1 MVMRLLNFCPET
13 ALFRNL
19 GVNLRIFLCG
29 VKVYASAQTL
39 DFLDLTKSGWFPNQ
53 KRTASPSRWTR
64 CSSLLL
70 LLLLISPTLC
80 LAAQLEAIPDRTR
93 VGLEES
99 FSLELRASGSV
110 DGDPDLSVLEQDF
123 ELLGRSQSSQMQ
135 IINTDITRT
144 TTWSLSLLARSA
156 GRKTIPAI
164 CVEDDCSKPVIIDV
178 LPAGQSSHGVSEEN
192 DLLLEVSTEPA
203 KVWVQSQILYK
214 VRLFTRLNFL
224 QASLSGPEP
233 QGVEAVVQKLGEDRN
248 YETERDGLRYQ
259 VVERDYVIFPQ
270 QSGRLTIPPI
280 QFGAQIAESGRRGY
294 DPFNQRTRQLRKRS
308 EEISIEVLPAADS
321 GGRSWLPTS
330 ALQVKDD
337 WQQPPQLTVGEP
349 ATRTITLRASG
360 LPSAQLTPLSIK
372 IPDGVRSYPDQPNRE
387 DQFNENG
394 VIGIL
399 QQKLALVPTRPG
411 TLQLPEVKIDW
422 WDLKNERWQQALLPA
437 IEVDVLPAAN
447 QPAVVATTPVEQ
459 SKTSQ
464 IEARPETERPPA
476 ATVVDPSF
484 WPWLSLA
491 LGCAWILTLLFLVK
505 GRRTGNIQNN
515 AQQMQEKAPSLKVA
529 QLELQQA
536 LKTGDQVQIRNAL
549 LGWGAAL
556 FPEQK
561 PGNLEELAAL
571 CGESLKQQ
579 VEAFSRSLYSRNA
592 EAWDGQ
598 ELLEIV
604 QQVERER
611 TESTNSKKLPPLYP
625 Y

>member
-1 MVMRLLNFCPET
+1 MVKQ
-13 ALFRNL
+13 
-19 GVNLRIFLCG
+19 I
-29 VKVYASAQTL
+29 
-39 DFLDLTKSGWFPNQ
+39 
-53 KRTASPSRWTR
+53 
-64 CSSLLL
+64 CSTLLL
-70 LLLLISPTLC
+70 LSLLTSPTLC

-99 FSLELRASGSV
+99 FSLQLRASGSV

-135 IINTDITRT
+135 IINTDISRT
-144 TTWSLSLLARSA
+144 TTWSLALLARSA

-164 CVEDDCSKPVIIDV
+164 CIENDCSKPVIIDV
-178 LPAGQSSHGVSEEN
+178 LPAGQSSHGVSGES
-192 DLLLEVSTEPA
+192 DLLLEVSAEPG
-203 KVWVQSQILYK
+203 KVWVQSQLLYK

-224 QASLSGPEP
+224 QASLSEPEL

-248 YETERDGLRYQ
+248 YESERDGLRYR

-280 QFGAQIAESGRRGY
+280 QFGAQIAEGGRRGF

-321 GGRSWLPTS
+321 GGRSWLPTRD
-330 ALQVKDD
+330 LQVEDD
-337 WQQPPQLTVGEP
+337 WQQPPRLTVGEP

-360 LPSAQLTPLSIK
+360 LPSAQLPPLSIE

-411 TLQLPEVKIDW
+411 TLLLPEVKIDW
-422 WDLKNERWQQALLPA
+422 WDLQAERWRQTLLPA

-459 SKTSQ
+459 SNTSQ
-464 IEARPETERPPA
+464 LEARPETEAPA
-476 ATVVDPSF
+476 APVVVEPGF
-484 WPWLSLA
+484 WPWLSLT
-491 LGCAWILTLLFLVK
+491 LGCAWILTLLLLVK
-505 GRRTGNIQNN
+505 GRRTGDVQNN
-515 AQQMQEKAPSLKVA
+515 AQQIQEKSPSLKAA
-529 QLELQQA
+529 QSELQHV
-536 LKTGDQVQIRNAL
+536 LKAGDQSQIRSAL
-549 LGWGAAL
+549 LDWGVAL
-556 FPEQK
+556 YPERA

-571 CGESLKQQ
+571 CGEPLKQQ
-579 VEAFSRSLYSRNA
+579 VEDFSRSLYSRNA
-592 EAWDGQ
+592 ESWDGQ

-611 TESTNSKKLPPLYP
+611 TEGTNSNKLPPLYP

>member
-1 MVMRLLNFCPET
+1 MVI
-13 ALFRNL
+13 
-19 GVNLRIFLCG
+19 RI
-29 VKVYASAQTL
+29 
-39 DFLDLTKSGWFPNQ
+39 
-53 KRTASPSRWTR
+53 
-64 CSSLLL
+64 SSLLL
-70 LLLLISPTLC
+70 LSLLISPTLS

-135 IINTDITRT
+135 IINTDISRT
-144 TTWSLSLLARSA
+144 TTWSLALLARSA

-164 CVEDDCSKPVIIDV
+164 CIEDDCSKPVIIDV
-178 LPAGQSSHGVSEEN
+178 LPAGQSSHGVSGES
-192 DLLLEVSTEPA
+192 DLLLEVSAEPA
-203 KVWVQSQILYK
+203 KVWVQSQLRYK

-224 QASLSGPEP
+224 QASLSEPEP

-248 YETERDGLRYQ
+248 YETERDGLRYR

-270 QSGRLTIPPI
+270 QSGRLTIPAI
-280 QFGAQIAESGRRGY
+280 QFGAQIAEGGRRGY

-308 EEISIEVLPAADS
+308 EAISIEVLPAADP
-321 GGRSWLPTS
+321 GGRSWLPAS
-330 ALQVKDD
+330 DLQLEDD

-360 LPSAQLTPLSIK
+360 LPSAQLPPLSIE
-372 IPDGVRSYPDQPNRE
+372 IPDGVRSYPDQPSRE

-394 VIGIL
+394 VFGIL

-411 TLQLPEVKIDW
+411 TLQLPEIKIDW
-422 WDLKNERWQQALLPA
+422 WDLRNERWRQTLLPA

-447 QPAVVATTPVEQ
+447 QPTVVAAPPVEKLNTPAVEERA
-459 SKTSQ
+459 KT
-464 IEARPETERPPA
+464 EAPA
-476 ATVVDPSF
+476 APATVEPGY
-484 WPWLSLA
+484 WPWLSLL
-491 LGCAWILTLLFLVK
+491 LGCGWVLTLLFLIK
-505 GRRTGNIQNN
+505 GKKTRGRHTK
-515 AQQMQEKAPSLKVA
+515 AHDRQEEAPSLKAA
-529 QLELQQA
+529 QRELQRA
-536 LKTGDQVQIRNAL
+536 LKAGDQVQIRSAL

-556 FPEQK
+556 FPEQAA
-561 PGNLEELAAL
+561 GNLEELAAL
-571 CGESLKQQ
+571 CGEPLKQQ

-604 QQVERER
+604 QQVARER
-611 TESTNSKKLPPLYP
+611 AESTNSNKLPPLYP
-625 Y
+625 R